1 LPQELR
7 SRVRATG
14 ILTGATPRMLV
25 LSAVHRQT
33 AASKSAKPLM
43 SEQHSWLGGVPMT
56 SLTRPNQ
63 LPHTPNLSV
72 SLGHFVVACFAGG
85 GGHGLTVAPGV
96 TWPKKNV
103 MLRSSKMRRDRKA
116 FEIPIR
122 FILKLVL
129 CDTYEEEERP

>member
-1 LPQELR
+1 
-7 SRVRATG
+7 
-14 ILTGATPRMLV
+14 MLV